1 VERYSLQ
8 ANRSEVT
15 QPPESNK
22 LGGVVKFGRE
32 GLYLRNHKM
41 LLEVSALVKDFGGLR
56 AINGFSFTIAERE
69 ILGLIGPNGS
79 GKTTCINIIAGYHK
93 PTEGKIIYNGEEIQG
108 KKPWEIAQMGILR
121 TYQRTKLFPSLTAL
135 ENVLYASHMQGRSN
149 TIDAVFRP
157 RKITKERQSIQVMAM
172 EALEFVGL
180 QGHFHEFAGIMS
192 AGHQRALSV
201 AMAVVSKPRLLLLD
215 EPASGLS
222 LEEGRRLITLM
233 QRLKDN
239 GASVLLVD
247 HDMRFIMTVC
257 DRIVVVDHGGK
268 IAEGTPEEVRANE
281 DVVRAY
287 MGAG

>member
-1 VERYSLQ
+1 
-8 ANRSEVT
+8 
-15 QPPESNK
+15 
-22 LGGVVKFGRE
+22 
-32 GLYLRNHKM
+32 M
-41 LLEVSALVKDFGGLR
+41 LLEVRDLVKDFGGIR
-56 AINGFSFTIAERE
+56 AVNGFSFTIAERE

-79 GKTTCINIIAGYHK
+79 GKTTCINMIAGYHK

-108 KKPWEIAQMGILR
+108 KKPWEIAQKGIVR

-135 ENVLYASHMQGRSN
+135 ENVLYASHMQGRSG

-157 RKITKERQSIQVMAM
+157 RKTTKERQSIQVMAM

-201 AMAVVSKPRLLLLD
+201 AMAVVSKPKLLLLD

-247 HDMRFIMTVC
+247 HDMRVIMTVC
-257 DRIVVVDHGGK
+257 DRIVVVDHGSE
-268 IAEGTPEEVRANE
+268 IAEGRPEEVRADE
-281 DVVRAY
+281 EVVRAY
-287 MGAG
+287 MGSG

>member
-1 VERYSLQ
+1 
-8 ANRSEVT
+8 
-15 QPPESNK
+15 
-22 LGGVVKFGRE
+22 
-32 GLYLRNHKM
+32 M
-41 LLEVSALVKDFGGLR
+41 LLEVRDLVKDFGGLR
-56 AINGFSFTIAERE
+56 AVNGFSFTIDERE

-93 PTEGKIIYNGEEIQG
+93 PTGGKIIYNGKEIQG

-135 ENVLYASHMQGRSN
+135 ENVLYASHMQGRSD

-157 RKITKERQSIQVMAM
+157 RKITEERQSIQAMAM

-222 LEEGRRLITLM
+222 LEEGRKLIALM

-247 HDMRFIMTVC
+247 HDMRIIMTVC
-257 DRIVVVDHGGK
+257 DRIVVVDHGSK
-268 IAEGTPEEVRANE
+268 IAEGRPEEVRANE

>member
-1 VERYSLQ
+1 
-8 ANRSEVT
+8 
-15 QPPESNK
+15 
-22 LGGVVKFGRE
+22 
-32 GLYLRNHKM
+32 M
-41 LLEVSALVKDFGGLR
+41 LLEVRDLVKDFGGLR
-56 AINGFSFTIAERE
+56 AVNGFSFTIDERE

-93 PTEGKIIYNGEEIQG
+93 PTRGKIIYNGKEIQG

-135 ENVLYASHMQGRSN
+135 ENVLYASHMQGRSD
-149 TIDAVFRP
+149 TMDAVFRP
-157 RKITKERQSIQVMAM
+157 RKTTEERQSIQAMAM

-222 LEEGRRLITLM
+222 LEEGRKLIALM

-247 HDMRFIMTVC
+247 HDMRIIMTVC
-257 DRIVVVDHGGK
+257 DRIVVVDHGSK
-268 IAEGTPEEVRANE
+268 IAEGRPEEVRANE

>member
-1 VERYSLQ
+1 
-8 ANRSEVT
+8 
-15 QPPESNK
+15 
-22 LGGVVKFGRE
+22 
-32 GLYLRNHKM
+32 M

-180 QGHFHEFAGIMS
+180 QGHFHEFAAIMS

-215 EPASGLS
+215 EPAAGLS

-233 QRLKDN
+233 RRLKDN

-268 IAEGTPEEVRANE
+268 IAEGRPEEVRANE
-281 DVVRAY
+281 DVARAY

>member
-1 VERYSLQ
+1 
-8 ANRSEVT
+8 
-15 QPPESNK
+15 
-22 LGGVVKFGRE
+22 
-32 GLYLRNHKM
+32 M
-41 LLEVSALVKDFGGLR
+41 LLEVRDLVKDFGGLR
-56 AINGFSFTIAERE
+56 AVNGFSFTINERE

-93 PTEGKIIYNGEEIQG
+93 PTGGKIIYNGKEIQG

-135 ENVLYASHMQGRSN
+135 ENVLYASHMQGRSD
-149 TIDAVFRP
+149 TMDAVFRP
-157 RKITKERQSIQVMAM
+157 RKITEERQSIQAMAM

-222 LEEGRRLITLM
+222 LEEGRKLIALM

-247 HDMRFIMTVC
+247 HDMRIIMTVC
-257 DRIVVVDHGGK
+257 DRIVVVDHGSK
-268 IAEGTPEEVRANE
+268 IAEGRPEEVRANE

>member
-1 VERYSLQ
+1 
-8 ANRSEVT
+8 
-15 QPPESNK
+15 
-22 LGGVVKFGRE
+22 
-32 GLYLRNHKM
+32 M
-41 LLEVSALVKDFGGLR
+41 LLEVRDLVKDFGGLR
-56 AINGFSFTIAERE
+56 AVNGFSFTIAERE

-93 PTEGKIIYNGEEIQG
+93 ATEGKIIYNGEEIQE

-180 QGHFHEFAGIMS
+180 QGHFHEFAAIMS

-257 DRIVVVDHGGK
+257 DRVVVVDHGGK
-268 IAEGTPEEVRANE
+268 IAEGRPEEVRANE

>member
-1 VERYSLQ
+1 
-8 ANRSEVT
+8 
-15 QPPESNK
+15 
-22 LGGVVKFGRE
+22 
-32 GLYLRNHKM
+32 M
-41 LLEVSALVKDFGGLR
+41 LLEVRGLVKDFGGLR
-56 AINGFSFTIAERE
+56 AVNGFSFTIAERE

-79 GKTTCINIIAGYHK
+79 GKTTCINMIAGYHK
-93 PTEGKIIYNGEEIQG
+93 PTGGKIIYNGEEIQE

-135 ENVLYASHMQGRSN
+135 ENVLYAFHMQGRSN
-149 TIDAVFRP
+149 AIDAVFRP

-268 IAEGTPEEVRANE
+268 IAEGRPEEVRANE

>member
-1 VERYSLQ
+1 
-8 ANRSEVT
+8 
-15 QPPESNK
+15 
-22 LGGVVKFGRE
+22 
-32 GLYLRNHKM
+32 M
-41 LLEVSALVKDFGGLR
+41 LLEVSELVKDFGGLR
-56 AINGFSFTIAERE
+56 AVNGFSFTIAERE

-79 GKTTCINIIAGYHK
+79 GKTTCINMIAGYHK
-93 PTEGKIIYNGEEIQG
+93 PTEGKIIYDGEEIQE

-135 ENVLYASHMQGRSN
+135 ENVLYASHMQGRSD

-157 RKITKERQSIQVMAM
+157 RKITEERQTIQVMAM

-180 QGHFHEFAGIMS
+180 QGHFHEFAATMS

-222 LEEGRRLITLM
+222 LEEGRRLIALM

-247 HDMRFIMTVC
+247 HDMRVIMTVC
-257 DRIVVVDHGGK
+257 DRIVVVDHGSK
-268 IAEGTPEEVRANE
+268 IAEGEPEKVRANE

-287 MGAG
+287 MGTD

>member
-1 VERYSLQ
+1 
-8 ANRSEVT
+8 
-15 QPPESNK
+15 
-22 LGGVVKFGRE
+22 
-32 GLYLRNHKM
+32 M
-41 LLEVSALVKDFGGLR
+41 LLEVRDLVKDFGGLR
-56 AINGFSFTIAERE
+56 AVNGFSFTIDERE

-93 PTEGKIIYNGEEIQG
+93 PTRGKIIYNGKEIQG

-135 ENVLYASHMQGRSN
+135 ENVLYASHMQGRSD
-149 TIDAVFRP
+149 TMDAVFRP
-157 RKITKERQSIQVMAM
+157 RKITEERHSIQAMAM

-222 LEEGRRLITLM
+222 LEEGRKLIALM

-247 HDMRFIMTVC
+247 HDMRIIMTVC
-257 DRIVVVDHGGK
+257 DRIVVVDHGSK
-268 IAEGTPEEVRANE
+268 IAEGRPEEVRANE

>member
-1 VERYSLQ
+1 
-8 ANRSEVT
+8 
-15 QPPESNK
+15 
-22 LGGVVKFGRE
+22 
-32 GLYLRNHKM
+32 M
-41 LLEVSALVKDFGGLR
+41 LLEVRDLVKDFGGLR
-56 AINGFSFTIAERE
+56 AVNGFSFTINERE

-93 PTEGKIIYNGEEIQG
+93 PTGGKIIYNGKEIQG

-157 RKITKERQSIQVMAM
+157 RKITEERQSIQAMAM

-222 LEEGRRLITLM
+222 LEEGRKLIALM

-247 HDMRFIMTVC
+247 HDMRIIMTVC
-257 DRIVVVDHGGK
+257 DRIVVVDHGSK
-268 IAEGTPEEVRANE
+268 IAEGRPEEVRANE

>member
-1 VERYSLQ
+1 
-8 ANRSEVT
+8 
-15 QPPESNK
+15 
-22 LGGVVKFGRE
+22 
-32 GLYLRNHKM
+32 M
-41 LLEVSALVKDFGGLR
+41 LLEVRDLVKDFGGLR
-56 AINGFSFTIAERE
+56 AVNGFSFTIAERE

-79 GKTTCINIIAGYHK
+79 GKTTCINMIAGYHK
-93 PTEGKIIYNGEEIQG
+93 PTGGKIIYNGEEIQG
-108 KKPWEIAQMGILR
+108 KKPWEIAQKGILR

-135 ENVLYASHMQGRSN
+135 ENVLYASHMQGRSDA
-149 TIDAVFRP
+149 IDAVFRP

-247 HDMRFIMTVC
+247 HDMRIIMTVC
-257 DRIVVVDHGGK
+257 DRIVAMSYGSK

>member
-1 VERYSLQ
+1 
-8 ANRSEVT
+8 
-15 QPPESNK
+15 
-22 LGGVVKFGRE
+22 
-32 GLYLRNHKM
+32 M
-41 LLEVSALVKDFGGLR
+41 LLEVRDLVKDFGGLR
-56 AINGFSFTIAERE
+56 AVNGFSFTVAERE

-108 KKPWEIAQMGILR
+108 KKPWEIAQKGIVR

-135 ENVLYASHMQGRSN
+135 ENVLYASHMQGRSG

-157 RKITKERQSIQVMAM
+157 RKTTKERQSIQVMAM

-222 LEEGRRLITLM
+222 LEEGRRLIALM

-247 HDMRFIMTVC
+247 HDMRVIMTVC
-257 DRIVVVDHGGK
+257 DRIVVVDHGSE
-268 IAEGTPEEVRANE
+268 IAEGRPEEVRANE

>member
-1 VERYSLQ
+1 
-8 ANRSEVT
+8 
-15 QPPESNK
+15 
-22 LGGVVKFGRE
+22 
-32 GLYLRNHKM
+32 M
-41 LLEVSALVKDFGGLR
+41 LLEVRDLVKDFGGLR
-56 AINGFSFTIAERE
+56 AVNGFSFTIAERE

-79 GKTTCINIIAGYHK
+79 GKTTCINMIAGYHK

-108 KKPWEIAQMGILR
+108 KKPWEIAQKGIVR

-135 ENVLYASHMQGRSN
+135 ENVLYASHMQGRSG

-157 RKITKERQSIQVMAM
+157 RKTTKERQSIQVMAM

-201 AMAVVSKPRLLLLD
+201 AMAVVSKPKLLLLD

-247 HDMRFIMTVC
+247 HDMRVIMTVC
-257 DRIVVVDHGGK
+257 DRIVVVDHGSE
-268 IAEGTPEEVRANE
+268 IAEGRPEEVRADE
-281 DVVRAY
+281 EVVRAY
-287 MGAG
+287 MGSG

>member
-1 VERYSLQ
+1 
-8 ANRSEVT
+8 
-15 QPPESNK
+15 
-22 LGGVVKFGRE
+22 
-32 GLYLRNHKM
+32 M
-41 LLEVSALVKDFGGLR
+41 LLEVRELVKDFGGLR
-56 AINGFSFTIAERE
+56 AVNGFSFTIAERE

-79 GKTTCINIIAGYHK
+79 GKTTCINMIAGYHK
-93 PTEGKIIYNGEEIQG
+93 PTGGKIIYSGEEIQG

-135 ENVLYASHMQGRSN
+135 ENVLYASHMQGRSDA
-149 TIDAVFRP
+149 IDAVFRP
-157 RKITKERQSIQVMAM
+157 RKTTKERQSIQVMAM

-180 QGHFHEFAGIMS
+180 QGHFHEFAAIMS

-201 AMAVVSKPRLLLLD
+201 AMAVISKPRLLLLD

-247 HDMRFIMTVC
+247 HDMRIIMTVC
-257 DRIVVVDHGGK
+257 DRIVVVDHGSK
-268 IAEGTPEEVRANE
+268 IAEGKPEEVRANE

>member
-1 VERYSLQ
+1 
-8 ANRSEVT
+8 
-15 QPPESNK
+15 
-22 LGGVVKFGRE
+22 
-32 GLYLRNHKM
+32 M
-41 LLEVSALVKDFGGLR
+41 LLEVRDLVKDFGGLR
-56 AINGFSFTIAERE
+56 AVNGFSFTIDERE

-93 PTEGKIIYNGEEIQG
+93 PTGGKIIYNGKEIQG

-135 ENVLYASHMQGRSN
+135 ENVLYASHMQGRSD
-149 TIDAVFRP
+149 TMDAVFRP
-157 RKITKERQSIQVMAM
+157 RKITEERQSIQAMAM

-222 LEEGRRLITLM
+222 LEEGRKLIALM

-247 HDMRFIMTVC
+247 HDMRIIMTVC
-257 DRIVVVDHGGK
+257 DRIVVVDHGSK
-268 IAEGTPEEVRANE
+268 IAEGRPEEVRANE